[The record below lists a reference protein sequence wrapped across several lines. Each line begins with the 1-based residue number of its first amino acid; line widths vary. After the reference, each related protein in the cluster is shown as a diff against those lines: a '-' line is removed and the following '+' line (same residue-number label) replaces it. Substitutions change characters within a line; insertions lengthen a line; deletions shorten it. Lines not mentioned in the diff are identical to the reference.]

1 MKLKN
6 WYAGLGALVLV
17 AAVPVINSAPVR
29 ASLEQ
34 AGSAI
39 TQVFNRPVV
48 ELNLSAAL
56 KTISMDGQGKE
67 VVSYENLGNKA
78 SVKPGDV
85 LLYSVEGTN
94 AGDKVAQNL
103 TLNQPIPDKMVYV
116 LGSAKANGAV
126 TTYSIDKGQ
135 TFVANP
141 TIKETSADG
150 TVKEVPAPA
159 EMYTHIRFEFG
170 SELAPEAGVK
180 ANYEVR
186 VR

>member
-6 WYAGLGALVLV
+6 WYVGLGALVLV
-17 AAVPVINSAPVR
+17 TAVPVINSAPVR

-34 AGSAI
+34 ATSAI

-56 KTISMDGQGKE
+56 KTSVLDAKGKE
-67 VVSYENLGNKA
+67 VITYQDLGNKS

-85 LLYSVEGTN
+85 LRYSVDGVN
-94 AGDKVAQNL
+94 AGDKIAQNL
-103 TLNQPIPDKMVYV
+103 TLNQPIPDKMVYI
-116 LGSAKANGAV
+116 LGSAKANGAI
-126 TTYSIDKGQ
+126 TTYSIDQGQ

-141 TIKETSADG
+141 TIKETLADG
-150 TVKEVPAPA
+150 TVKTVPAPA
-159 EMYTHIRFEFG
+159 EMYTHIRFEFN
-170 SELAPEAGVK
+170 SELAPKAGVK